1 MIKKDNVKT
10 EGLYLVIEGIYGEP
24 MLLSRELYEKL
35 DMESLP
41 IEIIETDI
49 AYKEAERVFD
59 LLRYG
64 DQEEELEYEEVEL

>member
-1 MIKKDNVKT
+1 
-10 EGLYLVIEGIYGEP
+10 

-49 AYKEAERVFD
+49 AYEEAERVFD

>member
-1 MIKKDNVKT
+1 MSKKDNVKT

-49 AYKEAERVFD
+49 AYEEAERVFD

>member
-1 MIKKDNVKT
+1 MITKNNIKT

-24 MLLSRELYEKL
+24 MLLSRKLYEKL

-41 IEIIETDI
+41 IEIIEADI
-49 AYKEAERVFD
+49 AYEDAERVFD

-64 DQEEELEYEEVEL
+64 DQEEGLEYEDVEL